1 MLAATFLDR
10 SVFMREL
17 LPEDL
22 KLEVDK
28 ISRDEA
34 LKAARYLAMVGVREN
49 YVLPVVCPK
58 CGAQMQKTIG

>member
-10 SVFMREL
+10 TVFMREL

-28 ISRDEA
+28 ISREEA
-34 LKAARYLAMVGVREN
+34 GGGELRSRPLNNRHN
-49 YVLPVVCPK
+49 H
-58 CGAQMQKTIG
+58 